1 MLQDGGVIV
10 KLKTALATC
19 VVVATLAASGGT
31 ALSVPTEDEQIP
43 SPHTSATGAHGVEMN
58 EVSGLRDN
66 VSVLVGSGGT
76 KICSSTLNP
85 SCSTSSG
92 YYFRAV
98 LGPCTSTTTVDC
110 IEGVS
115 ATRGGTVSS
124 GAFSRFFPAR
134 GVTDFT
140 GSTADGV
147 PDGVAPG
154 LWSFPSVPHSNGTDY
169 QVTVQIV
176 GSKKN
181 GNALSPQRTF
191 FANITP
197 VSIYQTTCAP
207 QFNGH
212 CMDTYYEG
220 TGSNGMPTVR
230 FAGVAADQ
238 DGGFRCQ
245 NWGENSQCA
254 LKHAFPS
261 DVKFSLKVR
270 LRTTPHGWLHG
281 RMLDPIAT
289 ITTESNVTTVVV
301 EAAPVKVPVV
311 AASADWLALPAS
323 IQQFFSTCA
332 TCGTR
337 RHDNQL
343 FNPAVRNLVSQPLA
357 YKTTSFEQ
365 LELWKSFTADS
376 AYAVPSVWNVRTLS
390 DSEMSNAPSCIRNG
404 GGVTGV
410 VSTNAT
416 LYAEG
421 PPAYDSTRGTLS
433 YKVAAPHYMRDG
445 VTPFSGYYGLLL
457 REDIAECLY
466 GAPDFTSASTVTVSS
481 ESGATKAAT
490 TTMSRTNGWFRFVAN
505 GYTHSAP
512 TVKVKLSPKWPTLRT
527 GRKLSTKTI
536 AKTYGMSVPTKAA
549 VTAAVSSRSTKV
561 CSVKAGAIVGKR
573 KGTCTLKIS
582 VKPAP
587 TKKVPRPKTVSKT
600 VKVVIS

>member
-1 MLQDGGVIV
+1 MKKVFALII
-10 KLKTALATC
+10 ALATIG
-19 VVVATLAASGGT
+19 L
-31 ALSVPTEDEQIP
+31 LSANPVLSAEVEDEQIP
-43 SPHTSATGAHGVEMN
+43 SPHTSAIGAHGIEMN
-58 EVSGLRDN
+58 EISGLRDN
-66 VSVLVGSGGT
+66 VSVLVGGGGA
-76 KICSSTLNP
+76 KICSSTTDAA
-85 SCSTSSG
+85 CATSDG

-98 LGPCTSTTTVDC
+98 LGPCTTTTTVDC

-115 ATRGGTVSS
+115 ATSGGVVSNGS
-124 GAFSRFFPAR
+124 FSRFFPAR
-134 GVTDFT
+134 GVTDYT
-140 GSTADGV
+140 GSVADGV

-154 LWSFPSVPHSNGTDY
+154 LWSFPSVPHSHGTDY

-181 GNALSPQRTF
+181 GDALRPQRTF

-197 VSIYQTTCAP
+197 VSIYQTSCAP
-207 QFNGH
+207 QFNGR

-220 TGSNGMPTVR
+220 TASNGMPAVR

-245 NWGENSQCA
+245 NWGEDSKCA

-261 DVKFSLKVR
+261 NVKFSLKVR

-281 RMLDPIAT
+281 RMLDPVAQ

-311 AASADWLALPAS
+311 AASAMWSALPAS
-323 IQQFFSTCA
+323 IQQFFSNCT

-337 RHDNQL
+337 RHDNQID
-343 FNPAVRNLVSQPLA
+343 NPVLRNLVSTPLA
-357 YKTTSFEQ
+357 YKTTSFDQ
-365 LELWKSFTADS
+365 LELWKSFIADS

-390 DSEMSNAPSCIRNG
+390 DSEMANAPACIRNG
-404 GGVTGV
+404 SGVTGV

-421 PPAYDSTRGTLS
+421 PPAYDSARGTLS
-433 YKVAAPHYMRDG
+433 YKVAAPHFLRDG
-445 VTPFSGYYGLLL
+445 VTPFAGYYGLLL

-466 GAPDFTSASTVTVSS
+466 GAPDFTSSSTVTVSS
-481 ESGATKAAT
+481 ESGAEKAAT
-490 TTMSRTNGWFRFVAN
+490 TTVSRTTGWFRFIAS

-512 TVKVKLSPKWPTLRT
+512 TVNVKLSPKWPSVRA
-527 GRKLSTKTI
+527 GRKLSSKTI
-536 AKTYGMSVPTKAA
+536 AKAYGMTVPNKAT
-549 VTAAVSSRSTKV
+549 VTASVSSKSTKV
-561 CSVKAGAIVGKR
+561 CSVNTGMIVGKR

-587 TKKVPRPKTVSKT
+587 TKKVPRPMAVVKT

>member
-1 MLQDGGVIV
+1 M
-10 KLKTALATC
+10 KLRTVFVSCL
-19 VVVATLAASGGT
+19 VATTVFANGGT
-31 ALSVPTEDEQIP
+31 VLSVPVEDEQIP
-43 SPHTSATGAHGVEMN
+43 APHSSAYGAHGVEMN
-58 EVSGLRDN
+58 EISGLRDN
-66 VSVLVGSGGT
+66 VSVLVGGGGAV
-76 KICSSTLNP
+76 ICSSTLDAACATDN
-85 SCSTSSG
+85 G

-98 LGPCTSTTTVDC
+98 LGPCTTTTTVDC

-115 ATRGGTVSS
+115 ATSSGTVSN

-134 GVTDFT
+134 GVTDYT
-140 GSTADGV
+140 GSVADGV

-154 LWSFPSVPHSNGTDY
+154 LWSFPSLPHAHGSDY

-181 GNALSPQRTF
+181 GDALSPQRTF

-197 VSIYQTTCAP
+197 VSIYQTTCDP
-207 QFNGH
+207 RFNGR

-220 TGSNGMPTVR
+220 TGANGMPAVR

-245 NWGENSQCA
+245 NWGENAKCA
-254 LKHAFPS
+254 LKHAFPA

-270 LRTTPHGWLHG
+270 LRTTPNGWLHG
-281 RMLDPIAT
+281 RMLDPVAT
-289 ITTESNVTTVVV
+289 ITTDSNVTTVVV

-311 AASADWLALPAS
+311 AASADWSALPAP

-337 RHDNQL
+337 RNDNQMG
-343 FNPAVRNLVSQPLA
+343 NPAVRNLVSMPLA

-390 DSEMSNAPSCIRNG
+390 DSEMSSAPACVRNG
-404 GGVTGV
+404 SGVTGV

-421 PPAYDSTRGTLS
+421 PPEYDSTRGTLA

-481 ESGATKAAT
+481 ESGAAKAAT
-490 TTMSRTNGWFRFVAN
+490 TTMSRTNGWFRFVAS

-512 TVKVKLSPKWPTLRT
+512 TVKVKLSPKWPTVRT
-527 GRKLSTKTI
+527 GRTLSGKTL
-536 AKTYGMSVPTKAA
+536 AKTYGVSVPKKATMT
-549 VTAAVSSRSTKV
+549 VTVSAKSAKV
-561 CSVKAGAIVGKR
+561 CSVRNGVVVGKR
-573 KGTCTLKIS
+573 KGTCLLKIS
-582 VKPAP
+582 VKAAP
-587 TKKVPRPKTVSKT
+587 TKKTPRPKTVSQT